1 MVLHSKSIKISDRAF
16 SVIRKELSLR
26 MVTDHDRIKLKDVA
40 SDLILLGFENKKPEI
55 NYQNQTIQYL
65 LTLKDWDTSF
75 DIRTINFIANIVYW
89 DHIKLALSKGYD
101 SDSAEIH
108 VFQFLTS
115 GKNKLNIIAIIE
127 NYLNSIV

>member
-1 MVLHSKSIKISDRAF
+1 MANTKNTLIIENNYAGQLANLIREKTGYEFKNKVLKSDGRPFYIEE
-16 SVIRKELSLR
+16 VE
-26 MVTDHDRIKLKDVA
+26 
-40 SDLILLGFENKKPEI
+40 
-55 NYQNQTIQYL
+55 
-65 LTLKDWDTSF
+65 
-75 DIRTINFIANIVYW
+75 